1 MRLAAWLARRFAPA
15 AAAVL
20 SALVVPPPAA
30 AQDIAHHL
38 AGIDATFVVVDGA
51 SGKVMRHDASHAARR
66 YAPCSTF
73 KIANTAI
80 LLEAGAATD
89 LDAPVRYDPAL
100 GLTNPDWARDLS
112 LREAYRVSAL
122 WLFRDLA
129 RKAGIGEVRRVLQSL
144 DFGNGRSGDRI
155 RDRPFWVDGTLL
167 VSADEQVDFLQRL
180 HLGRLPLS
188 ERTLRLT
195 REAMLAEATPR
206 WRLSAKTGS
215 CLAASGG
222 VNLWYVGYV
231 ERAEAT
237 HYFAL
242 HMNPAKYQPLM
253 DRRIPIARAILA
265 ELDILN

>member
-1 MRLAAWLARRFAPA
+1 MRLAVWLARRLLPA
-15 AAAVL
+15 AALL
-20 SALVVPPPAA
+20 SAFVHPLPAA
-30 AQDIAHHL
+30 AQDIGRHL
-38 AGIDATFVVVDGA
+38 AGIDATFVVLDGA
-51 SGKVMRHDASHAARR
+51 TGKVIRHDVAHSARR

-80 LLEAGAATD
+80 LLETGAAPD
-89 LDAPVRYDPAL
+89 LDTPVRYDPAL
-100 GLTNPDWARDLS
+100 GLTNPDWARDLT
-112 LREAYRVSAL
+112 LREAYKVSAL

-167 VSADEQVDFLQRL
+167 VSADEQVDFLKRL
-180 HLGRLPLS
+180 HQGQLPLS

-195 REAMLAEATPR
+195 REAMVAKTTPR

-231 ERAEAT
+231 ERADAT

-253 DRRIPIARAILA
+253 DQRIPIARAILA
-265 ELDILN
+265 ELGILD